1 MTMRVALTGTPGTGK
16 TSVAK
21 VLRERGHDVLDMTQF
36 IKDNGLREEYD
47 AERDT
52 YSVDVERLN
61 DALSDMEDCIFEGHL
76 AHFMDVDMII
86 VMRCHPDVLAER
98 LRARG
103 YSESKVRENVEAEVL
118 DVILCESVD
127 SEIPTFVIDTSSE
140 SLDASVDAVER
151 IIDGD
156 IEGHFP
162 EDVSWSE
169 EMDRWLS
176 SPGTSPNYQL

>member
-76 AHFMDVDMII
+76 AHFMDVDLII

-103 YSESKVRENVEAEVL
+103 YSESKVRENVEAEIL

-127 SEIPTFVIDTSSE
+127 SEIPTFVIDSTSETPQE
-140 SLDASVDAVER
+140 SASAIED
-151 IIDGD
+151 IMKGD
-156 IEGHFP
+156 TNNRMPG
-162 EDVSWSE
+162 DVSWAA
-169 EMDRWLS
+169 EMEQWL
-176 SPGTSPNYQL
+176 